1 MTEPTSQATSNAVE
15 AAQPTAVVAGTETT
29 VNNQEE
35 AGGEGNQEEKYLTDT
50 VAMGGEDDVIFGSM
64 AATIAD
70 KLADRIDVALVERIS
85 SLPVV
90 ASTSSKEEDGGE
102 DVGDDNKASKT
113 KGELLLHKLQQ
124 KYLKNVDIVE
134 VYAQRNIFT
143 CSMYPPRRRQRILQA
158 YLQSQQEEQGKED
171 QQESTTTEAS
181 GDGDEGKSSTTTKDK
196 SATTEASTSGYKYP
210 SREQIPTSEAVEE
223 INKDME
229 ELQEKLKAARIR
241 RNELII
247 SCKSIEV
254 AEQAAKKSLES
265 LSQCEKD
272 NEGDAAAVD
281 QVHGKVTAALMGHQ
295 GLQQLGEEGKAL
307 MTKLDTLKRERD
319 DEGDINENLNPADE
333 VWVDLNVNSGPSS
346 KRSKTIKTL
355 EEQYEEER
363 QQVETNVQSLKA
375 IHKLLN
381 PNAS

>member
-1 MTEPTSQATSNAVE
+1 MTEPSSQATSSTSDDVE
-15 AAQPTAVVAGTETT
+15 VAQPTAVVAGTETT
-29 VNNQEE
+29 ANTEEGGGGKQEE
-35 AGGEGNQEEKYLTDT
+35 ET
-50 VAMGGEDDVIFGSM
+50 VAMGDEDDVMFGSM

-70 KLADRIDVALVERIS
+70 TLADRIDVALVERIS

-90 ASTSSKEEDGGE
+90 ASTSSKDDDGGE
-102 DVGDDNKASKT
+102 GTGDDNTASKT

-158 YLQSQQEEQGKED
+158 YLQRQQEEQGKGGQNE
-171 QQESTTTEAS
+171 TTTIETT
-181 GDGDEGKSSTTTKDK
+181 GDGEGKSSPAATEKSVTTDT
-196 SATTEASTSGYKYP
+196 STSGYKCP

-223 INKDME
+223 INKEME

-241 RNELII
+241 RNELIVA
-247 SCKSIEV
+247 CKSIEV

-295 GLQQLGEEGKAL
+295 GLHQLGEEGRKL

-319 DEGDINENLNPADE
+319 DEGYINENVNPADE
-333 VWVDLNVNSGPSS
+333 VWVDLNANSVAPSS

-355 EEQYEEER
+355 EEQYDEDR
-363 QQVETNVQSLKA
+363 QQVQTNAQSLNA